1 MTALVWP
8 ESGLPKKRKFFFPM
22 AVGRRIINALHC
34 GPKHLVRITNEV
46 AFLNAIVAE
55 ELHDM
60 EDRGEVIQ
68 HETGLYQLSAAMQ
81 QAEQERKRNGT

>member
-1 MTALVWP
+1 MNL
-8 ESGLPKKRKFFFPM
+8 R
-22 AVGRRIINALHC
+22 RRIIDALHD
-34 GPKHLVRITNEV
+34 GPRHLVGITNEV
-46 AFLNAIVAE
+46 GCLNAIVAN

-81 QAEQERKRNGT
+81 QAEQERARHGKME

>member
-1 MTALVWP
+1 MTL
-8 ESGLPKKRKFFFPM
+8 R
-22 AVGRRIINALHC
+22 RRIIEALHD

-81 QAEQERKRNGT
+81 QAEQQRARHGETTQGETPA